1 MQTFAQ
7 SQAVREGYHINP
19 QVVNGSPSFYG
30 SSALQA
36 VGGTSRV
43 KSETNRFVSSQVK
56 NEDIVKGMSLI
67 IEGKVE

>member
-1 MQTFAQ
+1 MQPFAQ

-19 QVVNGSPSFYG
+19 QVVNGGTSFYG
-30 SSALQA
+30 SGATQV

-56 NEDIVKGMSLI
+56 NEDIVKGIILI
-67 IEGKVE
+67 IEDKVE